1 MVCAQALS
9 AQTIPLLRN
18 YPGTGPYEC
27 PTPATPVAPTEDQ
40 RVRASQLTS
49 DALQASILGDLEGAR
64 ALLQQAAEADQTSP
78 EVAYRHA
85 RALEDVV
92 LREAAISEY
101 CRAIALGAVD
111 AGIEDGR
118 DRLDALYEIVR
129 ERITDLARGGFVSGL
144 NEADAAAFGASE
156 ASFTVAIEEVPDWAE
171 AYYNRAIV
179 REQLGRIQ
187 ESLADYR
194 RYLLLTP
201 SEIDPTVQVVLE
213 RIGMLEGAV
222 AAPTASPSAVLAM
235 GMVPGMGHYYT
246 GRGVTGTIVLGLA
259 AGAVVSG
266 LFIKEETIRCLNTP
280 VGGADC
286 PPEEI
291 VERTSKRPHLVP
303 ALGAA
308 AGITIIGAIE
318 AFVRARG
325 RRSAQA
331 EAAEGLVSA
340 GVSLSGPSVAARGDR
355 VEVTVLGLR
364 FN

>member
-1 MVCAQALS
+1 MACAQALS
-9 AQTIPLLRN
+9 AQELQLERD

-27 PTPATPVAPTEDQ
+27 PAPATPLAPNEDQ

-64 ALLQQAAEADQTSP
+64 ELLQQAADADQTSP

-118 DRLDALYEIVR
+118 DRLDALYEVVR

-144 NEADAAAFGASE
+144 NEADAGAFGASE

-179 REQLGRIQ
+179 REQLGLIQ

-194 RYLLLTP
+194 RYLVLTP

-213 RIGMLEGAV
+213 RIGMLEGSV
-222 AAPTASPSAVLAM
+222 VAPTASPGAVLAM

-246 GRGVTGTIVLGLA
+246 GRGVTGTIVLSLA
-259 AGAVVSG
+259 ATAMVSG
-266 LFIKEETIRCLNTP
+266 LFIKKETIRCANTP

-286 PPEEI
+286 PPEQ
-291 VERTSKRPHLVP
+291 VVSRTTERPYLVP

-308 AGITIIGAIE
+308 AGVTLIGAVE
-318 AFVRARG
+318 AFIRARG

-331 EAAEGLVSA
+331 EAAEGLVST
-340 GVSLSGPSVAARGDR
+340 GVRLSGPSVAMRGDR
-355 VEVTVLGLR
+355 VDVNVLGLR